1 MKVFHFGFTL
11 GAGMMVGVV
20 GGVVLMG
27 AAYLGYCKIRNMI
40 EERKNA
46 GNEPEKEG

>member
-1 MKVFHFGFTL
+1 MKMLSAGFGL
-11 GAGMMVGVV
+11 GAGMIFGMV

-27 AAYLGYCKIRNMI
+27 AAYLGYCKIRNII

-46 GNEPEKEG
+46 GNEPETEG